1 MTSIIKYFTHST
13 NSKRFCKF
21 KSDYFS
27 CIDHYV
33 SIRQKSMTMDSLK
46 VTFEVSKKLMQ
57 LFRKRNYTFRYTW
70 TWYFQ
75 NKFITKTFT
84 KRF

>member
-1 MTSIIKYFTHST
+1 
-13 NSKRFCKF
+13 
-21 KSDYFS
+21 
-27 CIDHYV
+27 
-33 SIRQKSMTMDSLK
+33 MTMDSLK